1 MDNNKITIKADR
13 ARIERATG
21 ITFDDMESLADY
33 VLDKIAELSRDNK
46 NYNKRQYNIIN
57 DLFFIITSIAIEN

>member
-1 MDNNKITIKADR
+1 MDNNKITIKADL

-46 NYNKRQYNIIN
+46 NYNKRQYNSIN
-57 DLFFIITSIAIEN
+57 DLFFIITSISIKN

>member
-1 MDNNKITIKADR
+1 MDNNKITIKADL
-13 ARIERATG
+13 ARIEIATG
-21 ITFDDMESLADY
+21 ITFDDMKSLADY

-46 NYNKRQYNIIN
+46 NYNKRQYTIIN

>member
-1 MDNNKITIKADR
+1 MDNNKITIKADL

-33 VLDKIAELSRDNK
+33 VLDKIAELRRDNK
-46 NYNKRQYNIIN
+46 NYNKRQYTFIN
-57 DLFFIITSIAIEN
+57 DLFFIITSLSIEN